1 MTRKTTAPRTLFA
14 CILTL
19 TLVPAARATDVV
31 MCTDLG
37 PVTIQLFDEQA
48 PLHVANFLDYMDR
61 GYYTGTVFHR
71 VIEDFVV
78 QGGGHD
84 RDLRGKPAGEPIEN
98 ESRNGASNTRGTL
111 AAARTGDPHSAT
123 SQFFFNL
130 ADNSR
135 LDASGDGWGYTVFG
149 RVTDGMDVVDAIA
162 ALPTGPRAQFEAE
175 VTNPL
180 IAITAM
186 TRRGETPFPELRD
199 DARLEAIRER
209 IATTI
214 DEEDLVAA
222 ATWMDRYHAECGE
235 MTADLRVTEATIA
248 MVTERKPAA
257 ITALDEYFR
266 IASPR
271 HASYEVAQSLYEML
285 VPEGAENII
294 AAPSAALAQLA
305 GECLIGETPSLPDGA
320 NATLDDMVAGQQT
333 VREFIA
339 SSNES
344 LECLDDAG
352 DDRSLNDDQRS
363 LLTRAYNDTVDL
375 MEEVADQF
383 NEQIRIFRER
393 Q

>member
-1 MTRKTTAPRTLFA
+1 
-14 CILTL
+14 
-19 TLVPAARATDVV
+19 
-31 MCTDLG
+31 
-37 PVTIQLFDEQA
+37 
-48 PLHVANFLDYMDR
+48 
-61 GYYTGTVFHR
+61 
-71 VIEDFVV
+71 
-78 QGGGHD
+78 
-84 RDLRGKPAGEPIEN
+84 
-98 ESRNGASNTRGTL
+98 
-111 AAARTGDPHSAT
+111 
-123 SQFFFNL
+123 
-130 ADNSR
+130 
-135 LDASGDGWGYTVFG
+135 
-149 RVTDGMDVVDAIA
+149 
-162 ALPTGPRAQFEAE
+162 
-175 VTNPL
+175 
-180 IAITAM
+180 
-186 TRRGETPFPELRD
+186 
-199 DARLEAIRER
+199 
-209 IATTI
+209 
-214 DEEDLVAA
+214 
-222 ATWMDRYHAECGE
+222 

-363 LLTRAYNDTVDL
+363 LLTRAYNDTVDV
-375 MEEVADQF
+375 MEELADQF